1 MYRKILIP
9 TDGSDEAE
17 AAAKKG
23 VELAAELG
31 GEVHALYVIDPE
43 VGGRPFNLQLKQEG
57 VDEFRERGL
66 ELTGRIAEL
75 AEEAGVN
82 CEQAVTEGKPY
93 EAIVNYTGDNDID
106 AIVMGTRG
114 RGNIESFLVG
124 NVTEKVMRTA
134 DVPVMTVRKSDRPV

>member
-1 MYRKILIP
+1 MYRTILIP

-31 GEVHALYVIDPE
+31 AQVHALHVIDPE
-43 VGGRPFNLQLKQEG
+43 VGGQPFKLQRKKEG
-57 VDEFRERGL
+57 IEELREHGL
-66 ELTGRIAEL
+66 EMTGRIAEL
-75 AEEAGVN
+75 AEEAGVD
-82 CEQAVTEGKPY
+82 CEQAVEQGKPY
-93 EAIVNYTGDNDID
+93 EAIVDYVEENGLD

-124 NVTEKVMRTA
+124 NVTEKVVRTA
-134 DVPVMTVRKSDRPV
+134 DVPVMTVRKSTKPV

>member
-17 AAAKKG
+17 VAADKG
-23 VELAAELG
+23 IELAAKLG
-31 GEVHALYVIDPE
+31 AEVHALYVVNPD
-43 VGGRPFNLQLKQEG
+43 VGGRPFKLQLKAEG
-57 VDEFRERGL
+57 LGEFRERGL
-66 ELTGRIAEL
+66 ELTDRIAEL
-75 AEEAGVN
+75 AEESGVA
-82 CEQAVTEGKPY
+82 CEQAVEQGVPH
-93 EAIVNYTGDNDID
+93 EAIVDYVEDNDLD

-134 DVPVMTVRKSDRPV
+134 DVPVMTVRTSTIPR

>member
-17 AAAKKG
+17 AAAEKG

-31 GEVHALYVIDPE
+31 AQVHALYVIDPE
-43 VGGRPFNLQLKQEG
+43 VGGQPFKLQRKEEG
-57 VDEFRERGL
+57 IEELRERGL
-66 ELTGRIAEL
+66 ELTGRVADIA
-75 AEEAGVN
+75 AEAGVD
-82 CEQAVTEGKPY
+82 CEQAVEQGKPY
-93 EAIVNYTGDNDID
+93 D
-106 AIVMGTRG
+106 AIVDYTEENDLDAIVIGTRG

-134 DVPVMTVRKSDRPV
+134 DVPVMTVRTSEKPV